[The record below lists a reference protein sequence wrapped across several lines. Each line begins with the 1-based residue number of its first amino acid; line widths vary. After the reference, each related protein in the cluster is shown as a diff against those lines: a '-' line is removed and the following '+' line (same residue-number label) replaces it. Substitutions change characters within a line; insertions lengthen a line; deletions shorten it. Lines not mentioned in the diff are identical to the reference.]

1 MLSENLKRTLAVAVA
16 LASFLLSSPVAAA
29 PVSLR
34 SFAKENLQLATI
46 AYRISTETAADCPD
60 PQIVTG
66 LLTHDLS
73 NYDRSV
79 RPAVSRA
86 FSLGTGIGVLEVVP
100 GSAAERAGLRTDDE
114 ILSVN
119 GLSVQDPAAVDE
131 PRRSSRRLEKFSKAL
146 QLALRNGP
154 AELEIR
160 RSGAVVGASLAGE
173 LGCGGELLLSGSRER
188 NAWSDGSHVVV
199 TTAMMRLARSDDEL
213 AFVIAHEMAH
223 NILGHSSSSKRGIFG
238 LKLGG
243 KRQELAADYM
253 AVWMM
258 TEGGYKAEGGISFL
272 RTVRRR
278 LWWNISLDHPSFG
291 RRIKTVSG
299 AITSAANSP
308 LWARAHL
315 ALAATANAGE
325 QLSGTVTCGGP
336 RSGPC
341 NPFAGEARE
350 MRAGGASLGAD
361 RLGRVNRVPEP
372 IAPPALNRTG
382 DGFSVDQAILDI
394 ADHPVSGTLAPQP
407 GVGAPPTILKVAH
420 AIAPDVEMLGIV
432 QRAAVPEALHVVLI
446 GAKVAADFN
455 DAVRAPTASGQTVR
469 AVAGNGQTGD
479 AQLINARGDE
489 QPDSICASLVPAPCA
504 PRSALS
510 GSRPHWHSGPNQP
523 LCDLITLAHSV
534 QCRRSGGGAGFGISE
549 GISTRERLGSIAF
562 RSSVRFR
569 PQ

>member
-1 MLSENLKRTLAVAVA
+1 MLSAILKRTLAVAVA
-16 LASFLLSSPVAAA
+16 FASVLLSSPVAAA

-34 SFAKENLQLATI
+34 SFAKENLQLTTI
-46 AYRISTETAADCPD
+46 AHRISTKTAADCPD

-100 GSAAERAGLRTDDE
+100 GSAGERAGLRTDDE

-119 GLSVQDPAAVDE
+119 GLSVQDAAAVDE
-131 PRRSSRRLEKFSKAL
+131 PRRSSRRLEKFSRAL

-173 LGCGGELLLSGSRER
+173 LGCGGELLLSGSREW

-199 TTAMMRLARSDDEL
+199 TTAMMRSARSDDEL

-238 LKLGG
+238 LNFGG

-272 RTVRRR
+272 RTVQRR
-278 LWWNISLDHPSFG
+278 LWWNFSLDHPSFG
-291 RRIKTVSG
+291 RRIKTVAG

-308 LWARAHL
+308 LWARAHPS
-315 ALAATANAGE
+315 LAATATGGE
-325 QLSGTVTCGGP
+325 QLSGTVTCRGP
-336 RSGPC
+336 RSAPC
-341 NPFAGEARE
+341 TPFAGEARQL
-350 MRAGGASLGAD
+350 RAVGASLGAD
-361 RLGRVNRVPEP
+361 RFGRVDRVPEP
-372 IAPPALNRTG
+372 IAPPAHNRTG
-382 DGFSVDQAILDI
+382 DGLSVDQGILDI
-394 ADHPVSGTLAPQP
+394 TAHAVSGKLAPQP
-407 GVGAPPTILKVAH
+407 GVVAPPTILKVTQ
-420 AIAPDVEMLGIV
+420 AIALDVEVLGIV
-432 QRAAVPEALHVVLI
+432 RRVAAPEALHVVHV
-446 GAKVAADFN
+446 GGKVVVALH
-455 DAVRAPTASGQTVR
+455 DAVRAPAARGHTVR
-469 AVAGNGQTGD
+469 AIAGNEQAAD
-479 AQLINARGDE
+479 PQLLIPRGTE
-489 QPDSICASLVPAPCA
+489 QPDSICALPPCPNYGRPGVHRQAPARTGTP
-504 PRSALS
+504 
-510 GSRPHWHSGPNQP
+510 GPNQP
-523 LCDLITLAHSV
+523 L
-534 QCRRSGGGAGFGISE
+534 
-549 GISTRERLGSIAF
+549 
-562 RSSVRFR
+562 
-569 PQ
+569 